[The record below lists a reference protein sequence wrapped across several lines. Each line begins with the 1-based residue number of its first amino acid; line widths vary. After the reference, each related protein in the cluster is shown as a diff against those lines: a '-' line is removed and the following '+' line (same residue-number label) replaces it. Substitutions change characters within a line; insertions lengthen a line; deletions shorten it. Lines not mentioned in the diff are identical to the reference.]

1 MAKRKFKEI
10 NKISEKSNQ
19 SPNRSYKR
27 SKLSPGT
34 DSDRMIT
41 LTQKKVK
48 ARLFDKINVRNKEVY
63 NKLKFNDDSPEE
75 KNFSNHSGSEASD
88 ILFIDTKNSKKRKRG
103 KKENQDIQLEDIF
116 EKAKYVTIISES
128 ACSSDLSY
136 HLSFSTSLLDLFKF
150 RRIQGDSNCLF
161 RVLCK

>member
-10 NKISEKSNQ
+10 EKNSEKSSQ

-48 ARLFDKINVRNKEVY
+48 ARLLNKINIKNKEAY

-88 ILFIDTKNSKKRKRG
+88 TLFIDTKNSKKRKRG
-103 KKENQDIQLEDIF
+103 K
-116 EKAKYVTIISES
+116 
-128 ACSSDLSY
+128 
-136 HLSFSTSLLDLFKF
+136 
-150 RRIQGDSNCLF
+150 
-161 RVLCK
+161 